1 MNVRVCMYVCVFTL
15 RMYMCVN
22 VFISMYICMY
32 VHIHTPYMYAC
43 IYMHER
49 ADACMYILRMHV
61 AYVRTHI
68 HIVNFGY
75 NASESL

>member
-1 MNVRVCMYVCVFTL
+1 
-15 RMYMCVN
+15 
-22 VFISMYICMY
+22 MY
-32 VHIHTPYMYAC
+32 VHIHTPYMHAC

-49 ADACMYILRMHV
+49 VDACMYILRMHV

-75 NASESL
+75 SASESL